1 MNVFIVYKSLFDDE
15 HKSSNISHDDY
26 DCITLF
32 YSQTVSRETRID
44 KISLTFNRCIQTV
57 NIISGL

>member
-1 MNVFIVYKSLFDDE
+1 MNVYLVYKSLFDDE
-15 HKSSNISHDDY
+15 HKSSNISHEDY
-26 DCITLF
+26 DCITLR

-44 KISLTFNRCIQTV
+44 KISLTLNRCIHMV